1 MSTLS
6 NLTLIV
12 YGINIMSFQS
22 APNDIVRLALGYTIL
37 SSLIAAAMEMAVTL
51 IVAPCWAERSL
62 RNALSQVCVDLGHVR
77 VGAPPLLSS
86 LSSVFSLSPLPAA
99 RSFIPLQNK
108 VIN

>member
-22 APNDIVRLALGYTIL
+22 APNDSVRLALGYTIL

-51 IVAPCWAERSL
+51 IVAPRWAERSL
-62 RNALSQVCVDLGHVR
+62 RDTFSQVCVDLGHVR
-77 VGAPPLLSS
+77 VGARLSPLCSLASLTHIQTSPPLLS
-86 LSSVFSLSPLPAA
+86 
-99 RSFIPLQNK
+99 RSHPFKIK
-108 VIN
+108 